1 MAALHGMRDLSSP
14 NRVQTRVPCIPARHR
29 NRWTTKEVPKRHFW
43 KSSFE
48 RLVSGR
54 LMLIVQY
61 LDPTKVRAGETKHT
75 RLPNIGNKSP
85 IELPGF
91 QAGSLTPL
99 YVKQA
104 GLVLFLLQAHLWIWG
119 TALNTC
125 SSVSWW
131 FISFRGSKF
140 PGTCQEESEPP
151 AWSYV
156 SWGSYLVAKL
166 VSSHTPPHT
175 VVLFPGETAAV
186 DFPVAHMLQSNCKSV
201 LSH

>member
-1 MAALHGMRDLSSP
+1 MACGISVLQTGFKPVSP
-14 NRVQTRVPCIPARHR
+14 ASLQGIVTAGPPR
-29 NRWTTKEVPKRHFW
+29 KSPKRHFW

-48 RLVSGR
+48 GLVSGR

-75 RLPNIGNKSP
+75 CLPNIGNKSP
-85 IELPGF
+85 VELPGF

-119 TALNTC
+119 TALNAC

-151 AWSYV
+151 AWCYL
-156 SWGSYLVAKL
+156 SWRVLSCCQTGIKT
-166 VSSHTPPHT
+166 HTPPHT

-186 DFPVAHMLQSNCKSV
+186 DFPVAHVFQSNCKSV
-201 LSH
+201 LSR